1 MRAWLCGAVAL
12 YLLVLPPARVSAE
25 EVNQE
30 SVDQRIK
37 NLQQEIDTLKSQ
49 QTTPTGVQS
58 ILLSLVPKVGV
69 VGTFLG
75 ATSSQP
81 IDGNRKTTLDLSEG
95 EINFESVVD
104 PYARANFTFSF
115 PADASAEVEE
125 GYVSTTSLPYGL
137 QVKAG
142 KFRAD
147 WGRINSFHPHD
158 LPFVDLPNVY
168 TNLFGSDGLVEP
180 GIVVGGL
187 IPNSWDQYIAYNV
200 QILRG
205 NNEVSFSDGK
215 ADSLLT
221 MGRLKTFFEP
231 TDAVGVAL
239 GISAARGAN
248 DAAGRLVTALE
259 GIDLTVNWRP
269 PSEKTFRSVTWQ
281 SEWIASQRKT
291 QSDWVD
297 SHGLYTY
304 LQYQWAQRWD
314 SGFRYDFSE
323 LPADRGNHEQAFSGI
338 VNFRP
343 SEFQRI
349 TAQFK
354 HTARNF
360 GPDENTGYLRWVFII
375 GFHPA
380 HQY

>member
-1 MRAWLCGAVAL
+1 MRAFVCGVVFLC
-12 YLLVLPPARVSAE
+12 LLVLPPGRASAE
-25 EVNQE
+25 EENKE
-30 SVDQRIK
+30 SVDQRIE
-37 NLQQEIDTLKSQ
+37 NLQREIDTLKSQ

-75 ATSSQP
+75 ETSSQP
-81 IDGNRKTTLDLSEG
+81 IDGNRKTTLGLSEG

-104 PYARANFTFSF
+104 PYARAIFTFSF
-115 PADASAEVEE
+115 PADNTPEVEE

-137 QVKAG
+137 QIKAG

-147 WGRINSFHPHD
+147 WGRINSFHRD
-158 LPFVDLPNVY
+158 ALPFADLPNVY
-168 TNLFGSDGLVEP
+168 QNFFGPEGLVEP
-180 GIVVGGL
+180 GLVISGL
-187 IPNSWDQYIAYNV
+187 IPNPRDQYIAYNV

-205 NNEVSFSDGK
+205 DNDVSFSGGE
-215 ADSLLT
+215 ADSLLA

-231 TDAVGVAL
+231 TDALGVAL
-239 GISAARGAN
+239 GLSAARGAN
-248 DAAGRLVTALE
+248 DPSGRFVTTLE
-259 GIDLTVNWRP
+259 GLDVTVNWRP
-269 PSEKTFRSVTWQ
+269 PTQKTYRSLTWQ
-281 SEWIASQRKT
+281 SELMAGQRT
-291 QSDWVD
+291 GTPDRAD
-297 SHGLYTY
+297 SYGLYSY

-314 SGFRYDFSE
+314 GGLRYDFTEIPTRPS
-323 LPADRGNHEQAFSGI
+323 NHEQSFSEI

-360 GPDENTGYLRWVFII
+360 GPDENAAYLRWLFFI

-380 HQY
+380 HSY